1 MKQKKKGVQVN
12 LFRNIL
18 DRLKEAGA
26 YLMQSRL
33 VTLIIIFCVSSSILI
48 GRLFYLQIVKGSD
61 YLENYEYSIRRT
73 TSVAATRGNI
83 YDRNGNLLA
92 YNQLAYS
99 VTINLSTVEN
109 SITTDKRSE
118 KNAALNKI
126 LDQVL
131 SIVESNG
138 DSVVSSF
145 GIILDSS
152 GTYQFTQSSDTQ
164 KLRFIADVYG
174 KRTIDELTEKQ
185 QNQSAADIIHYL
197 CTDEK
202 YGYGLDDSTLEPAY
216 ILKIINMRYA
226 MALNAYQQYIDTVL
240 ASDVSDETAAAI
252 MENKDVL
259 TGVDISE
266 DSIRKYTDGMY
277 FASIIGYTG
286 QISQDEYDAL
296 DKDEKKK
303 EILMGTNEKN
313 MTTGS
318 PGKLIITFAIPLML
332 GNIFQQFY
340 TMADTMIVGQVVG
353 VEALAAVGAGDWLV
367 WLVFGIM
374 TGITQG
380 FSILVAQFYGA
391 REKENLKC
399 AVAKSYIMTALLSVI
414 VLAVSEGAVY
424 HVLLFLQ
431 TPDNVIDLTMLYLRL
446 IFAGIPII
454 AAYNIF
460 AAILRALGNSRSPL
474 IAMTVAALINV
485 GLDLLFVAVFG
496 WGVAGAAVATVIA
509 QGFSALYCLMVLRKI
524 PDIRL
529 EKQDFYRQPAMSLRL
544 LKVATPLAIQNVII
558 SVGGLTVQ
566 YVVNGFGFLF
576 VAGFTASNKL
586 YGVLEMAAVSY
597 GYAIT
602 TYVGQNLGAKK
613 YQRIRKG
620 VHSGTYMALLTSGVI
635 SGVMVLFGRNILSLF
650 VSGEP
655 EQIRQVL
662 DIAYKYLFIMAIF
675 LWVLYLLYVYRS
687 AIQGLGNT
695 LIPLASGIAEFVMRV
710 SVALLLPKLIGED
723 GIFYAEICAWTSA
736 AVLLFISYM
745 IIIRKYKEYN
755 C

>member
-1 MKQKKKGVQVN
+1 
-12 LFRNIL
+12 
-18 DRLKEAGA
+18 
-26 YLMQSRL
+26 
-33 VTLIIIFCVSSSILI
+33 
-48 GRLFYLQIVKGSD
+48 
-61 YLENYEYSIRRT
+61 
-73 TSVAATRGNI
+73 
-83 YDRNGNLLA
+83 
-92 YNQLAYS
+92 
-99 VTINLSTVEN
+99 
-109 SITTDKRSE
+109 
-118 KNAALNKI
+118 
-126 LDQVL
+126 
-131 SIVESNG
+131 
-138 DSVVSSF
+138 
-145 GIILDSS
+145 
-152 GTYQFTQSSDTQ
+152 
-164 KLRFIADVYG
+164 
-174 KRTIDELTEKQ
+174 
-185 QNQSAADIIHYL
+185 
-197 CTDEK
+197 
-202 YGYGLDDSTLEPAY
+202 
-216 ILKIINMRYA
+216 
-226 MALNAYQQYIDTVL
+226 
-240 ASDVSDETAAAI
+240 
-252 MENKDVL
+252 
-259 TGVDISE
+259 
-266 DSIRKYTDGMY
+266 
-277 FASIIGYTG
+277 
-286 QISQDEYDAL
+286 
-296 DKDEKKK
+296 
-303 EILMGTNEKN
+303 MGTNEKN
-313 MTTGS
+313 MTAGS
-318 PGKLIITFAIPLML
+318 PGKLINNVCHTTDARKYFPAVLYDGGHHDCWPGGRSRSVGGSRRRRLAGMA
-332 GNIFQQFY
+332 GVRYHDRYHTGFFY
-340 TMADTMIVGQVVG
+340 SGSSVLWSKGK
-353 VEALAAVGAGDWLV
+353 
-367 WLVFGIM
+367 
-374 TGITQG
+374 
-380 FSILVAQFYGA
+380 
-391 REKENLKC
+391 RNLKC
-399 AVAKSYIMTALLSVI
+399 AVAKSYVMTALLSVI

-620 VHSGTYMALLTSGVI
+620 VHSGTYMALLTAVVI

-662 DIAYKYLFIMAIF
+662 DIAYKYLL
-675 LWVLYLLYVYRS
+675 LWQFFYGYCICCMYIVRRFRVWV
-687 AIQGLGNT
+687 
-695 LIPLASGIAEFVMRV
+695 IP
-710 SVALLLPKLIGED
+710 
-723 GIFYAEICAWTSA
+723 
-736 AVLLFISYM
+736 
-745 IIIRKYKEYN
+745 
-755 C
+755 

>member
-1 MKQKKKGVQVN
+1 
-12 LFRNIL
+12 
-18 DRLKEAGA
+18 
-26 YLMQSRL
+26 
-33 VTLIIIFCVSSSILI
+33 
-48 GRLFYLQIVKGSD
+48 
-61 YLENYEYSIRRT
+61 
-73 TSVAATRGNI
+73 
-83 YDRNGNLLA
+83 
-92 YNQLAYS
+92 
-99 VTINLSTVEN
+99 
-109 SITTDKRSE
+109 
-118 KNAALNKI
+118 
-126 LDQVL
+126 
-131 SIVESNG
+131 
-138 DSVVSSF
+138 
-145 GIILDSS
+145 
-152 GTYQFTQSSDTQ
+152 
-164 KLRFIADVYG
+164 
-174 KRTIDELTEKQ
+174 
-185 QNQSAADIIHYL
+185 
-197 CTDEK
+197 
-202 YGYGLDDSTLEPAY
+202 
-216 ILKIINMRYA
+216 
-226 MALNAYQQYIDTVL
+226 
-240 ASDVSDETAAAI
+240 
-252 MENKDVL
+252 
-259 TGVDISE
+259 
-266 DSIRKYTDGMY
+266 
-277 FASIIGYTG
+277 
-286 QISQDEYDAL
+286 
-296 DKDEKKK
+296 
-303 EILMGTNEKN
+303 MGTNEKN

-544 LKVATPLAIQNVII
+544 LKVATPLAIQNLII

-586 YGVLEMAAVSY
+586 YGVLEIAAVSY

-620 VHSGTYMALLTSGVI
+620 VHSGTYMALLTSVVI
-635 SGVMVLFGRNILSLF
+635 SGVM
-650 VSGEP
+650 
-655 EQIRQVL
+655 VL